1 MYIFCGEEQT
11 YGRILNRFSCGLLQ
25 ELQNSQGFRVII
37 SLSFISDTVYQK
49 QAILSEFFEVPG
61 QKLKKVSR

>member
-1 MYIFCGEEQT
+1 MYIFCGKEQT
-11 YGRILNRFSCGLLQ
+11 YGRVLNRFSCGLLQ
-25 ELQNSQGFRVII
+25 ELQNSQGFGVII